1 MNQYKKSPADW
12 QGHML
17 HSSSA
22 GGDKVGH
29 GMGLRGPAGPGG
41 RLIVSHVPWSEEGNG
56 CCLNENLAEMFV
68 CKWLP
73 TFSSL

>member
-1 MNQYKKSPADW
+1 M
-12 QGHML
+12 
-17 HSSSA
+17 
-22 GGDKVGH
+22 GH